1 MFEQSLLASTP
12 SSADSRWPAIASIG
26 IQTSLV
32 ITLLALPLVRPERMS
47 LALPHLLRLVP
58 PAPPRLPKPLPQPVR
73 VLATL
78 ATSTPSAPATT
89 PSTPVIHTS
98 GQPVDEPLLALGT
111 TIGPAVTDPSALFS
125 ASTTTS
131 PRVVPAPGNGSRGD
145 TTKSMLNVSGG
156 VSSGLLLAPINP
168 VYPQIARITRTEG
181 TVVIQ
186 AIISKSGRIESA
198 HVLSGPA
205 ILQASAL
212 QAVRD
217 ARYTPYLLNHEPT
230 EVETTISIIFRL
242 GS

>member
-1 MFEQSLLASTP
+1 
-12 SSADSRWPAIASIG
+12 
-26 IQTSLV
+26 
-32 ITLLALPLVRPERMS
+32 
-47 LALPHLLRLVP
+47 
-58 PAPPRLPKPLPQPVR
+58 
-73 VLATL
+73 
-78 ATSTPSAPATT
+78 
-89 PSTPVIHTS
+89 
-98 GQPVDEPLLALGT
+98 
-111 TIGPAVTDPSALFS
+111 
-125 ASTTTS
+125 
-131 PRVVPAPGNGSRGD
+131 
-145 TTKSMLNVSGG
+145 MLNVSGG